1 MKAKSV
7 HGCVALLSLVMGFG
21 MHGVQA
27 ADKSGSYRVDR
38 DIYYSAP
45 DASAHDNQ
53 SLDIYWRDARKRR
66 PVIIYVHAGG
76 WAFGDKSEV
85 HAKPGYF
92 VNEDMAFVSM
102 NYRLRWDYKVSHQLE
117 DIVSVVMWV
126 RENADKYGLD
136 PSRIILMGHAAGA
149 HLVSLAGTNEAY
161 LKARGLSLSDL
172 KAVVA
177 IDTESY
183 DIPRL
188 MNELGTF
195 VQKRHHRVIFGEDED
210 AWIDASPITH
220 VEADNDIPAFALLYL
235 PGDEP
240 SSVQASAFAKKLSDA
255 DVEVIMIPGN
265 EKTRE
270 TLDKTLGREG
280 DEPTQALITFIHAII

>member
-1 MKAKSV
+1 MRAKS
-7 HGCVALLSLVMGFG
+7 GRDCVVLLCLVIGLG

-27 ADKSGSYRVDR
+27 ADKSASYRVDEN
-38 DIYYSAP
+38 INYSGP
-45 DASAHDNQ
+45 GASVHDNQ
-53 SLDIYWRDARKRR
+53 SLDIYWRNADKRR
-66 PVIIYVHAGG
+66 PVIIYVHGGG

-85 HAKPGYF
+85 QAKPGYF
-92 VNEDMAFVSM
+92 VSEDMAFVSM

-117 DIVSVVMWV
+117 DIVSVVAWV

-149 HLVSLAGTNEAY
+149 HLVSLIGTNEAY

-195 VQKRHHRVIFGEDED
+195 VQKRHHRVIFGEDEN
-210 AWIDASPITH
+210 AWIEASPITH
-220 VEADNDIPAFALLYL
+220 VNADNDIPAFALLYL

-255 DVEVIMIPGN
+255 DAEVIMIPGN
-265 EKTRE
+265 ERTRE
-270 TLDKTLGREG
+270 TLDDALGRQG